1 MTHTLRQ
8 TNKLVDLQC
17 QNVHQLFLSQ
27 DDTPEHSPWLV
38 IILLRESD
46 EVGREHS
53 SSGSAVER
61 SFEHFPLLIDV
72 LIVVSEGRMFIP

>member
-8 TNKLVDLQC
+8 TNKFVDLQC
-17 QNVHQLFLSQ
+17 QNVHQLLLSQ

-53 SSGSAVER
+53 SPGRAVGR
-61 SFEHFPLLIDV
+61 SVEHSPLLLIDV
-72 LIVVSEGRMFIP
+72 